1 VPRRSGYS
9 PRREQTKEESTMNNP
24 IQTGINRIIK
34 QTDYQFTMIPNQA
47 VRDPEITSNAFRLL
61 SYLLSHEN
69 GYELVYDQ
77 IMRQTDLG
85 KYAIQKAM
93 TLLIQKGFLRLERQ
107 RRKDGS
113 YGGYNYILLDPYKL
127 TKADE
132 PKAGAS
138 TLESFHDGTTSPLKE
153 DKDTKKI
160 TSKEEH
166 PQEGWED
173 FWKAY
178 PRGEGKAQA
187 REAYKKALKKVSS
200 AYLLERLKLYI
211 AHNKKND
218 IKFAHAA
225 TWLNQERWEDEYE
238 APSGSVWDTE
248 YWEKRDRE
256 EEQRRREYEEMARN
270 AAPPPKCKHDKTL
283 ALCGICLKDL

>member
-1 VPRRSGYS
+1 MSRLNRS
-9 PRREQTKEESTMNNP
+9 PLMNNP

-85 KYAIQKAM
+85 KYAIQKAIS
-93 TLLIQKGFLRLERQ
+93 LLVKKGFLKVEQSRNEQ
-107 RRKDGS
+107 G
-113 YGGYNYILLDPYKL
+113 YWGGHNYILLDPYKES
-127 TKADE
+127 AAQSPE
-132 PKAGAS
+132 SGQSAA
-138 TLESFHDGTTSPLKE
+138 ESFRYGTTSPLKE

-160 TSKEEH
+160 TNKEEH
-166 PQEGWED
+166 PQESWEE
-173 FWKAY
+173 FWKLY

-187 REAYKKALKKVSS
+187 REAYKKALRKVT
-200 AYLLERLKLYI
+200 ADYLLDRLKAYI
-211 AHNKKND
+211 AHNKKHD
-218 IKFAHAA
+218 IKFAHAT

-248 YWEKRDRE
+248 YWEKRERE
-256 EEQRRREYEEMARN
+256 DQERRREYEEMAKN
-270 AAPPPKCKHDKTL
+270 AAPPPKCKHNKTL
-283 ALCGICLKDL
+283 ALCP